1 MPQAFSNTDSLD
13 DVVLKGWANRRTAQS
28 YVTSVQDIAAH
39 SITSEA
45 EDKVSQ
51 ACNVLHQEM
60 AK

>member
-1 MPQAFSNTDSLD
+1 MIAEQAAAQAFSNTDSLD
-13 DVVLKGWANRRTAQS
+13 DVV
-28 YVTSVQDIAAH
+28 SVQDIAAR

-51 ACNVLHQEM
+51 AGNLLHQEM